1 MEVKYNIK
9 KSGVYIYMSGE
20 LDEHSSKKAREQI
33 DFIIDKNANA
43 SSVVFNMKEL
53 SFMDSTGIGM
63 LIGRYKKLKA
73 LNVPTYI
80 ENPSFCADKV
90 FLTSGIYSLIPKL

>member
-1 MEVKYNIK
+1 MEVKYEIK
-9 KSGVYIYMSGE
+9 KSGVYVYFYGE
-20 LDEHSSKKAREQI
+20 LDEHSSKKIREEI
-33 DFIIDKNANA
+33 DCIIDKNVNA
-43 SSVVFNMKEL
+43 RSFVFNMREL

-63 LIGRYKKLKA
+63 LIGRYKKLKNLKIPA
-73 LNVPTYI
+73 YI